1 MSAAGAETNSL
12 NGVAPRGKHRV
23 GLAGGQ
29 PPMRRRGLVGGGIE
43 IVAKRRAD
51 GLLVAAADADI
62 LDNGNPRAL
71 LRRLEQLEQRGE
83 LGL

>member
-1 MSAAGAETNSL
+1 
-12 NGVAPRGKHRV
+12 
-23 GLAGGQ
+23 
-29 PPMRRRGLVGGGIE
+29 MRRRGLVGGGIE

-62 LDNGNPRAL
+62 VDNGNPRAL